1 MNISIQDIYEAVLGK
16 NPKSIEFLKKKF
28 HSISINSKKIKKNDI
43 FVAIKG
49 LNYDGHDYVNEAFKN
64 GAIAAIISNEK
75 KVSSNTILV
84 NDTKKSL
91 ADIASFI
98 LKKFNPFII
107 GITGSNGKTTT
118 KEIIKSILDSNYG
131 QNKIL
136 ATHGNYNNDIGLP
149 LTIFNLNSSHNHIVL
164 EMGMSHANEISYLA
178 NIAPP
183 NLAVITNIGEAHIE
197 NFKNRE
203 AIASE
208 KKDILRNL
216 QANGVAILP
225 KESEFFNFLAKDLKN
240 IKVLSFGIE
249 KDADI
254 TCKFLNSKK
263 ILIKTPKYDLE
274 IKPKL
279 LGHNNIS
286 NILAA
291 VACAYQL
298 KINPI
303 KIKQGIEN
311 VRPIPGR
318 LELKVGKQ
326 GTAIIDDTYNANPSA
341 FQSAIEVLDGFQGKK
356 ILVIGD
362 MAELGENSR
371 IYHQELSRLIKETK
385 IDITLGVGKY
395 VKEVIT
401 LLDGKNTWFN
411 SKDGLVKYLY
421 SCMKDSTIL
430 VKGSRSMKMEEIVE
444 KLIK

>member
-1 MNISIQDIYEAVLGK
+1 
-16 NPKSIEFLKKKF
+16 
-28 HSISINSKKIKKNDI
+28 
-43 FVAIKG
+43 
-49 LNYDGHDYVNEAFKN
+49 LNFDGHDYINEAFKN
-64 GAIAAIISNEK
+64 GAIAAIISNEEK
-75 KVSSNTILV
+75 ISSNTILV

-91 ADIASFI
+91 ADIASLI
-98 LKKFNPFII
+98 LKKFNPFVI

-118 KEIIKSILDSNYG
+118 KEIIKSILDSNRG

-149 LTIFNLNSSHNHIVL
+149 LTIFNLNSSHSHIVL
-164 EMGMSHANEISYLA
+164 EMGMNHANEINYLA

-208 KKDILRNL
+208 KKDIFRNL
-216 QANGVAILP
+216 QASGVAILP
-225 KESEFFNFLAKDLKN
+225 KDSEFFNFLVKGLKN
-240 IKVLSFGIE
+240 IKVLSFSIE
-249 KDADI
+249 KAADVS
-254 TCKFLNSKK
+254 CEFLKNKK
-263 ILIKTPKYDLE
+263 ILIKTPEYELE

-291 VACAYQL
+291 VTCAYQL
-298 KINPI
+298 KINPT

-311 VRPIPGR
+311 VNPIPGR
-318 LELKVGKQ
+318 LELKKGIQ

-341 FQSAIEVLDGFQGKK
+341 FQSAIEVLDEFQGKK

-385 IDITLGVGKY
+385 IDITLGLGKY

-401 LLDGKNTWFN
+401 LLDGKNAWFN
-411 SKDGLVKYLY
+411 SKDELVKYLY

>member
-1 MNISIQDIYEAVLGK
+1 M
-16 NPKSIEFLKKKF
+16 EFLKRKI
-28 HSISINSKKIKKNDI
+28 HAISINSKKIKKDDI
-43 FVAIKG
+43 FIAIKG
-49 LNYDGHDYVNEAFKN
+49 LNFNGHDYINEAFNN
-64 GAIAAIISNEK
+64 GAIAAIISDEEK
-75 KVSSNTILV
+75 ISSKTILV
-84 NDTKKSL
+84 NDSRKSL
-91 ADIASFI
+91 ADIASLI
-98 LKKFNPFII
+98 LKKFNPFVI
-107 GITGSNGKTTT
+107 GVTGSNGKTTT

-136 ATHGNYNNDIGLP
+136 ATRGNYNNDIGLP
-149 LTIFNLNSSHNHIVL
+149 LTIFKLNSAYTHIIL
-164 EMGMSHANEISYLA
+164 EMGMNHPNEISYLA

-197 NFKNRE
+197 NFKNRK
-203 AIASE
+203 AIANE

-216 QANGVAILP
+216 QSDGVAILP
-225 KESEFFNFLAKDLKN
+225 KDSEFFNFLVKDLKN
-240 IKVLSFGIE
+240 VKVLSFGIK

-254 TCKFLNSKK
+254 SYEFLNNKK

-291 VACAYQL
+291 ITCAYQL
-298 KINPI
+298 KINPT
-303 KIKQGIEN
+303 KIKEGIEN
-311 VRPIPGR
+311 VNSIPGR
-318 LELKVGKQ
+318 LELKAGKQ
-326 GTAIIDDTYNANPSA
+326 RAAIIDDTYNANPSS

-371 IYHQELSRLIKETK
+371 IYHQELSRFIKETK

-395 VKEVIT
+395 AKEVIT
-401 LLDGKNTWFN
+401 LLDGNNVWFN
-411 SKDGLVKYLY
+411 SKNELVKYLY